1 MPSPATG
8 GSGTQDAGVINIE
21 DGGGSGDDEPAEKK
35 QKKCTSGVWEY
46 FDKYWVTVEVNGKK
60 EQQHWAKCKFQG
72 CKNKTSKGRYESR
85 FGTTGFWTHLRYY
98 HSIVKGQQQIKTEND
113 EKNGVTIVKPF
124 KYDQE
129 ESLKKFYMAMIVH
142 EYPFNMAEHEFFQDW
157 VKSLRPHYPLKS
169 RVTVRKEVMDLCM
182 LEKENMYEYF
192 KTINCRFSATMDMWT
207 SNQNKGYMCITL
219 HWVDD
224 DWKIQ
229 KRIANFLHVKGRH
242 TGEKLSDTFTSCLL
256 KWYVEKKMFSLTL
269 DNAAANE
276 VAVKD
281 VIVEL
286 KKHSPL
292 VCDGQFFHVRC
303 ANHILNLSAR
313 DGMRVI

>member
-72 CKNKTSKGRYESR
+72 CKNKTSKGRCESR

-229 KRIANFLHVKGRH
+229 KRIANFLHVKGRIPVRSYQI
-242 TGEKLSDTFTSCLL
+242 LSL
-256 KWYVEKKMFSLTL
+256 
-269 DNAAANE
+269 
-276 VAVKD
+276 
-281 VIVEL
+281 
-286 KKHSPL
+286 
-292 VCDGQFFHVRC
+292 HVF
-303 ANHILNLSAR
+303 
-313 DGMRVI
+313 